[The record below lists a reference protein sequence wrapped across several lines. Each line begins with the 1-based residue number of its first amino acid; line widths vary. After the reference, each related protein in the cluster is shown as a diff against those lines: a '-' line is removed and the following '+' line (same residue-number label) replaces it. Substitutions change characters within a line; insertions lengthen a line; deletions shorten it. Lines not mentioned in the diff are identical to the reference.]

1 MLKLDVVLH
10 ANVQD
15 SITGIKLLLQSMS
28 DQLELA
34 LFPLVPKLISQF
46 NFKWKNDFA
55 VATDAVLDSL

>member
-10 ANVQD
+10 ANVRD
-15 SITGIKLLLQSMS
+15 SITWIKLLLQSMS

-34 LFPLVPKLISQF
+34 LFPLAPKLISRF

-55 VATDAVLDSL
+55 VATDDVLKSF